1 MDVTSAEFA
10 YVRIHRRTGFEDRR
24 LSREEID
31 RWARRIATIASQLD
45 DGGIIFVFWGTEHR
59 NEPLI
64 NGKNLS
70 KALEAVPGVVVA
82 EPSNP
87 LRQGK
92 ALSIDSYFPFMGT

>member
-10 YVRIHRRTGFEDRR
+10 YARIHRRTGFEDRR

-31 RWARRIATIASQLD
+31 RWARRIATIASHLD

-92 ALSIDSYFPFMGT
+92 ALSIDSYFPFMGK